1 MRVTHT
7 LASGIL
13 LSQNF
18 KDSVRFAPFQT
29 GVDGWPYASHGG
41 TVFLVSY
48 RGRVLALTCAHVI
61 GDFDWRGLSIT
72 DKKFGRR
79 LALPTCLYYPSDL
92 RGHAAGAD
100 IADLA
105 VFGFGE
111 DVDASRFS
119 DSPYLLDDG
128 TIGSSRE
135 GDALLVN
142 GNLKDRSDLS
152 GEAIRPEYALLELCD
167 AGAAATDVTLRKAK
181 AVFDNPA
188 LARITGCSGAPVFNA
203 TTERLCGMATRG
215 SVSKGICTLWYL
227 DIADIMAALTA
238 VVEGRAEARYEKTVR
253 RRVS

>member
-1 MRVTHT
+1 MRATHT

-13 LSQNF
+13 LPQNF
-18 KDSVRFAPFQT
+18 KDSVRFALFQT
-29 GVDGWPYASHGG
+29 GVDGWPYASHSG

-92 RGHAAGAD
+92 RSHA
-100 IADLA
+100 
-105 VFGFGE
+105 
-111 DVDASRFS
+111 
-119 DSPYLLDDG
+119 
-128 TIGSSRE
+128 
-135 GDALLVN
+135 
-142 GNLKDRSDLS
+142 
-152 GEAIRPEYALLELCD
+152 

-188 LARITGCSGAPVFNA
+188 LARITGCRGAAVFNA

-215 SVSKGICTLWYL
+215 SVNKGICTLWYL